1 MLILL
6 LQIDE
11 DEDWDGGY
19 HVEDDVRTVSVMRLI
34 QV

>member
-1 MLILL
+1 MLRLL

-11 DEDWDGGY
+11 DEDWDGEH